1 MLKVCLRTSEL
12 SALGDLPR
20 GVDNRR
26 PAEGGQREELWT
38 RTAGGVEDRVEYNG
52 RRGQL
57 QWLLKKGSIYI
68 QNGIINTYGQLKMEG
83 SSSINRVVLKG
94 AFLN

>member
-1 MLKVCLRTSEL
+1 M
-12 SALGDLPR
+12 SALGVSPR

-26 PAEGGQREELWT
+26 PAEGGQREELRT

-57 QWLLKKGSIYI
+57 QWWLLKRAVF
-68 QNGIINTYGQLKMEG
+68 TFKM
-83 SSSINRVVLKG
+83 
-94 AFLN
+94 AFLI

>member
-12 SALGDLPR
+12 SALGVSPR

-26 PAEGGQREELWT
+26 PAEGGQREELRT

-57 QWLLKKGSIYI
+57 QWLLKRAVF
-68 QNGIINTYGQLKMEG
+68 TFKM
-83 SSSINRVVLKG
+83 
-94 AFLN
+94 AFLIHMGSLNWKGRH